1 MRWKA
6 SQERQQRI
14 GQGGMTLAR
23 ACVFS
28 GAGRPAVHSKCASS
42 VRIEEMTSPLLP
54 GACAVTSHPFD
65 GIRSSTS
72 LEPCLDSY
80 QGSSRRQN
88 GAKAQKDRET
98 TAGTETEDTYLFEK
112 EGTVWGSLASG
123 GPAHARSLANGVQNA
138 VSPSSGGPLRCLQRV
153 FTLFASAKG
162 GVEGHLPQNSNGPP
176 FHKPSCKFGSL
187 WTHTEGMLIAVS
199 SL

>member
-112 EGTVWGSLASG
+112 EGTVWGRACPRKITCKRGAECCVTLIRWPTQMPTTGLHSFCFCEG
-123 GPAHARSLANGVQNA
+123 GRGRA
-138 VSPSSGGPLRCLQRV
+138 SPSKLQRPA
-153 FTLFASAKG
+153 F
-162 GVEGHLPQNSNGPP
+162 PQA
-176 FHKPSCKFGSL
+176 FLQVWKSL
-187 WTHTEGMLIAVS
+187 DTHRRHVDS
-199 SL
+199 R